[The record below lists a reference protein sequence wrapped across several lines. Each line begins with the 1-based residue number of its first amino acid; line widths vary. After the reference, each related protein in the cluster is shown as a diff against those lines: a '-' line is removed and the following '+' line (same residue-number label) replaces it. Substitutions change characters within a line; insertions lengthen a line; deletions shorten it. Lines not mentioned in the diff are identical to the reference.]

1 MKKLLDVKNLK
12 VSFHTYAGEVKAVR
26 GISFDLDEG
35 ETLAIVGESG
45 SGKSI
50 TAKSIMKL
58 LPKDISDI
66 KADSEIDF
74 NGTNVLKLSDK
85 ELQKVRGREIGMIF
99 QDPMTSLNPTMKI
112 GKQIEE
118 VLKIHRGLNKLE
130 SKEEIIRLL
139 KLVNI
144 PNPEKRL
151 NQYPFEFSGGMRQRM
166 MIAMALACRPKVLI
180 ADEPTTALDVTI
192 QAQIMDLIDK
202 LKVQMG
208 TAVILITHDLGVVF
222 EHADKIQVMYA
233 GVIVERGTVKDIFK
247 NAKHPYTWAL
257 LKSMPT
263 LDTEHKGELYSISGT
278 PPDLLNPP
286 TGCPFAARCEYAM
299 EVCKE
304 QRPEE
309 TVISDTHKVDCWL
322 MHEYAPK
329 VKSPLEEV

>member
-26 GISFDLDEG
+26 GISFDLNEG

-66 KADSEIDF
+66 KDDSEIDF

-202 LKVQMG
+202 LKVKMG

>member
-1 MKKLLDVKNLK
+1 MKKLLEVKNLK

-26 GISFDLDEG
+26 GISFDLEEG

-66 KADSEIDF
+66 KEESEIDF

-85 ELQKVRGREIGMIF
+85 ELQKVRGKEIGMIF

>member
-66 KADSEIDF
+66 KEDSEIDF

-263 LDTEHKGELYSISGT
+263 IDTEHKGELYSISGT

>member
-66 KADSEIDF
+66 KEDSEIDF